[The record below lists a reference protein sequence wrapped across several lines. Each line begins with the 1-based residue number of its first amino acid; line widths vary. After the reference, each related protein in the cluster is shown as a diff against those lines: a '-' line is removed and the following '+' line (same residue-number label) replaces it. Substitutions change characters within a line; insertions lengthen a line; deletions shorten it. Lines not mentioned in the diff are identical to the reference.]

1 MLLPTNSNHCY
12 KLYEKNLSAAGEL
25 EDGVLTDLSR
35 NRARMTSIKR
45 RDQTLVGR
53 KIEIF
58 KGVTFLNESLNLN
71 LYGEPGSGKTF
82 ISKEIAYYL
91 NTRNC
96 FRDGFFYFDIDNT
109 SSIEKIK
116 DMLKD
121 AEAYQAIEEVKLI
134 KSQ

>member
-58 KGVTFLNESLNLN
+58 KGVTYLNESLNLN

-91 NTRNC
+91 NIRNC